1 MHTRLSAGLLFV
13 GLANMIEVCRDY
25 HGAAATL
32 SAHVSQGNN
41 WLGATVIT
49 LLANFDLRCLFVL
62 PVLGIYL
69 FFHECWPVQ
78 KVSKSAVIDSGKQG
92 VLGASFARKVHF
104 SVHSFVSLWIIVLS
118 IFFAAVGPFFVKENV
133 SPAALATTG
142 RTSRFFFLSLS
153 DATARPHV
161 SQPLLIKRLPQ
172 DFRGTLQKL
181 CHNLVPWSDTVLPLE
196 KALPNVPFFFQATVA
211 RLSHRI
217 RPGTHHIHTFWH
229 CPALVRAVRTPHHF
243 FPFIPLQCFH
253 VKLWNLHTECALSCR
268 SIR

>member
-13 GLANMIEVCRDY
+13 GVANMIEVCRDY

-142 RTSRFFFLSLS
+142 RTSRFSLSLS
-153 DATARPHV
+153 LTPLHDHTSRSLCSSNACHRTSAAHFRSCATT
-161 SQPLLIKRLPQ
+161 SFL
-172 DFRGTLQKL
+172 G
-181 CHNLVPWSDTVLPLE
+181 
-196 KALPNVPFFFQATVA
+196 AT
-211 RLSHRI
+211 
-217 RPGTHHIHTFWH
+217 P
-229 CPALVRAVRTPHHF
+229 C
-243 FPFIPLQCFH
+243 
-253 VKLWNLHTECALSCR
+253 CR
-268 SIR
+268 